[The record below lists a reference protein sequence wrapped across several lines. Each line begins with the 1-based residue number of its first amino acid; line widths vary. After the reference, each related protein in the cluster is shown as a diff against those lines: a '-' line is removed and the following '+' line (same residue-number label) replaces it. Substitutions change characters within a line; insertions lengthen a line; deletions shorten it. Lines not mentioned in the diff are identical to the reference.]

1 MKPPLA
7 CSLQKSKKFNLK
19 VSSPIKTVIYQM
31 KIHQLILVLL
41 GLIPIITPG
50 AVFAQTSGENEVLKD
65 ATLPQVIE
73 YALKNKP
80 EVKQAL
86 LDEEI
91 GERDIKSALSG
102 WLPQINADANFNHNL
117 KQQVNA
123 LTTNGETSY
132 ITFGTK
138 NTSALTLQ
146 ADQQFLNA
154 GLIQASKSAKYYREQ
169 YKRTTE
175 NKKINT
181 IVDVSKAFF
190 DILTSQEQLKIIN
203 ENIGRLEKQ
212 LKDATA
218 QFESGLVDKTDY
230 QRAQISLSNS
240 KADKKRTDELLKY
253 KYAYLKSLIGYN
265 PDKEFSLTFNAQTM
279 EQEILVDTTIM
290 LNPQNRIEYRLL
302 ETQKQLQQINTGY
315 NKAAFLPKLSGFIN
329 YSWNYMD
336 NDFSNLYNQ
345 SFPGSIVGLKLNIPI
360 FQGTKRI
367 QEIRKSQ
374 LLEKRI
380 DLDMENARN
389 EINTQYELALAT
401 YKSNLNDW
409 KTANS
414 NVEIS
419 KQVYNTIK
427 LQYDEGIKTYLDLMT
442 SETDLRTA
450 QLNYL
455 NALYSL
461 LSAKLDVKQAL
472 GTINITQ

>member
-1 MKPPLA
+1 
-7 CSLQKSKKFNLK
+7 
-19 VSSPIKTVIYQM
+19 M
-31 KIHQLILVLL
+31 KIQKLFFVLL
-41 GLIPIITPG
+41 GFIPILLPG
-50 AVFAQTSGENEVLKD
+50 TTFAQTSQETETLKD
-65 ATLPQVIE
+65 ATLQQVIG

-102 WLPQINADANFNHNL
+102 WLPQVNFDANFNHNL

-138 NTSALTLQ
+138 NTSAMVLQ

-169 YKRTTE
+169 YKQTTE
-175 NKKINT
+175 NQKINT
-181 IVDVSKAFF
+181 VVDVSKAFF
-190 DILTSQEQLKIIN
+190 DILTSQEQLNIIS
-203 ENIGRLEKQ
+203 ENIIRLEKQ
-212 LKDATA
+212 LKDAKA
-218 QFESGLVDKTDY
+218 QYESGLVDKTDF

-253 KYAYLKSLIGYN
+253 KYAYLKGIIGYS
-265 PDKEFSLTFNAQTM
+265 PQKDFSLSFSAQNM
-279 EQEILVDTTIM
+279 EQEVLLDTTQM
-290 LNPQNRIEYRLL
+290 LDYQNRIEYRLL
-302 ETQKQLQQINTGY
+302 QTQKQLQTINTGY
-315 NKAAFLPKLSGFIN
+315 NKAAYLPKLSGFIN
-329 YSWNYMD
+329 YSWNYLN
-336 NDFSNLYNQ
+336 NDFGNLYNQ
-345 SFPGSIVGLKLNIPI
+345 SYPGSIVGLKLNIPI
-360 FQGTKRI
+360 FQGTRRI

-374 LLEKRI
+374 LQEKRI
-380 DLDMENARN
+380 DLDLENTKN
-389 EINTQYELALAT
+389 QINTQYELAMAT

-409 KTANS
+409 KTSNA

-419 KQVYNTIK
+419 KQVYSTIK

-442 SETDLRTA
+442 AETDLNTA
-450 QLNYL
+450 QLYYL
-455 NALYSL
+455 NSLYSL

-472 GTINITQ
+472 GTITLTQ